1 MNAPLSAPRST
12 GGKRVTLKHSALR
25 AKRILARMNEG
36 RSLQAIADE
45 EGITRKR
52 VRFLVTRALRDRMDN
67 PATLHAEAQIK
78 RLLPAFALAQRQI
91 DEGDIMGIYALAALQ
106 KRLDIYQ
113 AVANVTDAPTNADHV
128 RSAIA
133 KVEHFIMTAKPYT
146 EDPRLAEG
154 GGDPPSPPD
163 GFGPSL

>member
-1 MNAPLSAPRST
+1 MHPPLTAPRST
-12 GGKRVTLKHSALR
+12 SGKRVTLKHSALR

-52 VRFLVTRALRDRMDN
+52 MRVLVKQALRDRMDH

-78 RLLPAFALAQRQI
+78 RLMPAFALAQRQI
-91 DEGDIMGIYALAALQ
+91 DEGEIMGIYALAALQ

-113 AVANVTDAPTNADHV
+113 AVAHVTDAPTNNDQV

-133 KVEHFIMTAKPYT
+133 KVEHFIRTAKPYQP
-146 EDPRLAEG
+146 DPREAEG
-154 GGDPPSPPD
+154 GADTPLPPSI
-163 GFGPSL
+163 FGSSL

>member
-1 MNAPLSAPRST
+1 MQKPLSAPRST
-12 GGKRVTLKHSALR
+12 GGKRVTLKHGALR

-45 EGITRKR
+45 EGISRKR

-78 RLLPAFALAQRQI
+78 RLMPAFALAQRQI
-91 DEGDIMGIYALAALQ
+91 AEGDIMGVYALAALQ

-113 AVANVTDAPTNADHV
+113 AVANVTDAPTATDHV

-133 KVEHFIMTAKPYT
+133 KVEHYIRTAKPYQP
-146 EDPRLAEG
+146 DPREAEG
-154 GGDPPSPPD
+154 SGDTPLAPD
-163 GFGPSL
+163 HFGPSL